1 MFTQFVFKRSSIVVV
16 FALAAITLFSHA
28 ACSESPE
35 NPFGTITPVPESEAA
50 APANDEPVASGP
62 DIWNGQSKFKG
73 LGCAG
78 CHNTGSNKLIGPGL
92 AGISAKGDDYI
103 RESIVDPSAVL
114 VDGYSN
120 LMPKSFASLKES
132 DIEDLIGYLKTL
144 N

>member
-1 MFTQFVFKRSSIVVV
+1 VFKRSSIVVIIS
-16 FALAAITLFSHA
+16 LAVLTLFSLA
-28 ACSESPE
+28 ACAEGTE
-35 NPFGTITPVPESEAA
+35 NPFGTTTPVPEGEAT
-50 APANDEPVASGP
+50 APVSNDPVSSGP
-62 DIWNGQSKFKG
+62 DIGNGQSKFKG

-78 CHNTGSNKLIGPGL
+78 CHNTDSGKLVGPGL

-103 RESIVDPSAVL
+103 RESIVDPEAVI

-132 DIEDLIGYLKTL
+132 DIEDLIGYLNTL